1 MAALE
6 NLQAAYVTVTE
17 KIAEVLANPL
27 GSYTVDGVTV
37 DRGAY
42 YESLMRQEEALRK
55 IPGVAPTT
63 NPIFEVHAD
72 PSWCG

>member
-6 NLQAAYVTVTE
+6 NLQAAYLSVTE

-27 GSYTVDGVTV
+27 GNYTVDGVTV
-37 DRGAY
+37 DRRSY
-42 YESLMRQEEALRK
+42 YESLMEQEKALRA